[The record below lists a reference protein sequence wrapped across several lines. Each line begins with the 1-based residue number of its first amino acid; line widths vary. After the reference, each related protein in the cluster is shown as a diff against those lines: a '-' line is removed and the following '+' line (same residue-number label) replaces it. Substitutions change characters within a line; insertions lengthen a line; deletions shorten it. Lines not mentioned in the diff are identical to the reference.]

1 MLLPIHSISDR
12 SWCLDACA
20 PSCSLVVI
28 AGRSSRDWKR
38 TFLNIVATTTDDAL
52 GLEELLLLDSSI
64 IVGLV
69 ATIISVRRRA
79 FCTPIV
85 APAAF
90 TASSTTRGGGGVGT
104 TTRNDSPRGSGW
116 LLLLLLGRT
125 VMVVSGLLRRIQI
138 RCTQAVLLLERRFV
152 VLLVLLF
159 VLAFCFHTVVEL
171 ARFLFCDKWEGAQTS
186 NVMHF

>member
-38 TFLNIVATTTDDAL
+38 TFLVATTTDDAL

-69 ATIISVRRRA
+69 ATIIAARRRA

-85 APAAF
+85 ATAF

-104 TTRNDSPRGSGW
+104 TRNDSPRGSGW
-116 LLLLLLGRT
+116 RLLLLGRT